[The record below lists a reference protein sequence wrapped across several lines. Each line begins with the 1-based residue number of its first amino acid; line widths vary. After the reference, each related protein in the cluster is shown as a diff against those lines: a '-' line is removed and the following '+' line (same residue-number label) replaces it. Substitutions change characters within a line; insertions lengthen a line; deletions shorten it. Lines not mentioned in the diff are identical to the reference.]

1 MFDLVKMSSTN
12 HTQLNTTLDV
22 QRQGILGVV
31 FFSTVTTLPCCVFLF
46 INVTMLYTLRSK
58 EVFRET
64 SRYILL
70 FNLLFSDTVQLA
82 HSQSMLLLSTSR
94 VTMLYSVCVGLTVL
108 NNLTHSVSV
117 ITLVVMCLER
127 YIAVC
132 FPFRHS
138 VLITTKN
145 TGVVICIIWCFSS
158 LKDIM
163 QSILALKMFLHNVS
177 PVQMQDFCGKDNVF
191 VDPAS
196 LIFNRAFTYFLFVL
210 GGVTVIFSYI
220 GIIVAARSASTDK
233 ASANKARRTLLLH
246 LLQLGLTLSSTIH
259 NSLLIVISNNLD
271 RVQSANMQI
280 VLYVCGI
287 VLPKCLSSLIYGLRD
302 QTIRPV
308 LMVNL
313 TCQWR
318 GSAFISNVQAKSKI
332 KVPVKQL
339 I

>member
-1 MFDLVKMSSTN
+1 MSTN
-12 HTQLNTTLDV
+12 QTQLNTTFNL
-22 QRQGILGVV
+22 QRQGILGVA

-46 INVTMLYTLRSK
+46 INVTMLYSLWSK

-70 FNLLFSDTVQLA
+70 FNLLFSDTIQLA
-82 HSQSMLLLSTSR
+82 HNQSMFLLSAFR
-94 VTMLYSVCVGLTVL
+94 VTLLYSVCVGLTIL
-108 NNLTHSVSV
+108 NNMTLSVSI

-132 FPFRHS
+132 FPFKHS

-145 TGVVICIIWCFSS
+145 TGVVILVIWCFTS
-158 LKDIM
+158 LRVIVALSLIFKFSFDNVKEM
-163 QSILALKMFLHNVS
+163 QMV
-177 PVQMQDFCGKDNVF
+177 DFCGKDSVF
-191 VDPAS
+191 SDPAS
-196 LIFNRAFTYFLFVL
+196 DIFNKAFTYFLCAL
-210 GGVTVIFSYI
+210 GGVAVVFSYT
-220 GIIVAARSASTDK
+220 GVVVAARSASTDK

-271 RVQSANMQI
+271 RIQAVNMQI
-280 VLYVCGI
+280 ALYVCVI

-308 LMVNL
+308 LMLNL

-318 GSAFISNVQAKSKI
+318 GSALISNVQARNKI
-332 KVPVKQL
+332 RTHVT
-339 I
+339 

>member
-1 MFDLVKMSSTN
+1 MSSTN

-22 QRQGILGVV
+22 QRQGILGVA

-70 FNLLFSDTVQLA
+70 FNLLFSDTIQLA
-82 HSQSMLLLSTSR
+82 HSQSMFLLSAFR
-94 VTMLYSVCVGLTVL
+94 VTLLYSVCVGLTIL

-132 FPFRHS
+132 FPFKHS

-158 LKDIM
+158 FKDMM
-163 QSILALKMFLHNVS
+163 QLTLALKLFLHNVS
-177 PVQMQDFCGKDNVF
+177 PVQMQDFCGLENVF

-196 LIFNRAFTYFLFVL
+196 VIFNKAFTYFLCAL
-210 GGVTVIFSYI
+210 GGVAVVFSYT
-220 GIIVAARSASTDK
+220 GVVVAARSASTDK

-271 RVQSANMQI
+271 RVQSVNMQI
-280 VLYVCGI
+280 ILYVCDT

-308 LMVNL
+308 LMLNL

-318 GSAFISNVQAKSKI
+318 SSALISDAQARNKIKGLVNVQQAER
-332 KVPVKQL
+332 L
-339 I
+339 

>member
-1 MFDLVKMSSTN
+1 MSSTN
-12 HTQLNTTLDV
+12 QTQLNTTFNL
-22 QRQGILGVV
+22 QRQGILGVA

-58 EVFRET
+58 EAFRET
-64 SRYILL
+64 SRFILL

-82 HSQSMLLLSTSR
+82 HSQSMFLLSTFR
-94 VTMLYSVCVGLTVL
+94 VTLLYSVCVVLLSFNSLTL
-108 NNLTHSVSV
+108 SVSV

-127 YIAVC
+127 YVAVC

-145 TGVVICIIWCFSS
+145 TGVVILFIWCFSS
-158 LKDIM
+158 LRVIVALSLIFKFSFYNVKEM
-163 QSILALKMFLHNVS
+163 QMV
-177 PVQMQDFCGKDNVF
+177 DFCGKDSVF
-191 VDPAS
+191 SDPAS
-196 LIFNRAFTYFLFVL
+196 DIFNRAVTYFLCVL
-210 GGVTVIFSYI
+210 GGITVIFSYT

-259 NSLLIVISNNLD
+259 NSLLIVISSNLD
-271 RVQSANMQI
+271 RIQAVNMQI
-280 VLYVCGI
+280 VLYVCVI
-287 VLPKCLSSLIYGLRD
+287 FLPKCLSSLIYGLRD

-308 LMVNL
+308 LMLNL

-318 GSAFISNVQAKSKI
+318 GSAFISNVQAKNKI
-332 KVPVKQL
+332 RVHVN
-339 I
+339 